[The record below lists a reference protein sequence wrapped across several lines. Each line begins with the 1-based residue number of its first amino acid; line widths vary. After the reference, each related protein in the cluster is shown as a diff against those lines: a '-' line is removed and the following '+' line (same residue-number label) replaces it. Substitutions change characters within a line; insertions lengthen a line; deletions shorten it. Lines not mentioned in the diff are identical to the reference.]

1 MLDDSSSV
9 QSFTANS
16 FSDTL
21 QRKQKL
27 SFIRILGIASSQLA
41 PSILFMVLPT
51 YFQPLS
57 TKLHLPQLWK
67 ALLLFIN
74 SFSIF
79 FISPLVG
86 VYSDSCM
93 FKWGRRRIYIVI
105 SLIVILIG
113 LFMMSYCEKI
123 GEFIKPKNPEILQQ
137 IIFGVSYELVN
148 VAGSILDS
156 PSRSI
161 CTDVTPVSQQ
171 NVISNVCSVYNA
183 FGGIIVSLIGSLGLE
198 KYTSLNQEQFVLIL
212 STAICTI
219 AILITVFVAHE
230 EPLTVKPE
238 KVRPFK
244 QIFESLRDM
253 PKPIIH
259 TLPSFLMIAIASFQL
274 GIQFTHFI
282 AHDIF
287 HGDNTDPSQPDK
299 MKLYDEGI
307 AFAMILNAIKHGFQF
322 IYGFILTKLCDWIGY
337 KWSTFF
343 GYMCMTIALFL
354 FFFLNN
360 RYAFIGV
367 SILRAIGFHT
377 SSTLT
382 MSITSITTTVLH
394 RDFGAYYGIIMMF
407 SVLGEQ
413 VSNLGI
419 GTGLE
424 KLWPNDPRMLIGVSS
439 SFGLIAALL
448 SLWIVEPPTDS
459 HDFQDPLLENC
470 KN

>member
-1 MLDDSSSV
+1 MLEDSSIV
-9 QSFTANS
+9 QSFTDIS
-16 FSDTL
+16 STETL
-21 QRKQKL
+21 LHKQKL
-27 SFIRILGIASSQLA
+27 SFFRILGIASSQLA
-41 PSILFMVLPT
+41 PSVLFMVLPAF
-51 YFQPLS
+51 FQPLS
-57 TKLHLPQLWK
+57 TKLHLPQIWK
-67 ALLLFIN
+67 TLILFIN

-93 FKWGRRRIYIVI
+93 FRWGRRRIYIVI
-105 SLIVILIG
+105 SLIIILIG

-123 GEFIKPKNPEILQQ
+123 EKFIKPKNPEILQQ

-148 VAGSILDS
+148 IAVSMLDS

-161 CTDVTPVSQQ
+161 CTDITPVSQQ
-171 NVISNVCSVYNA
+171 NVISNVCSVYGA
-183 FGGIIVSLIGSLGLE
+183 FGGIIVSLIGSFGLE

-230 EPLTVKPE
+230 EPLTVRPE

-253 PKPIIH
+253 PEPIIRV
-259 TLPSFLMIAIASFQL
+259 LPSYLMIAISNFQL
-274 GIQFTHFI
+274 AIQFTHFI

-287 HGDNTDPSQPDK
+287 HGDNTDPSQTDK

-307 AFAMILNAIKHGFQF
+307 AFALILNAIKHAFQF

-343 GYMCMTIALFL
+343 GYICITVALFL
-354 FFFLNN
+354 FFFINN
-360 RYAFIGV
+360 RYAYIGI

-377 SSTLT
+377 ASTMI
-382 MSITSITTTVLH
+382 MSITSITTTVMGL
-394 RDFGAYYGIIMMF
+394 DFGAYYGIVMMF
-407 SVLGEQ
+407 TVLGEQ

-424 KLWPNDPRMLIGVSS
+424 KLWPNDSRMLIGVSS
-439 SFGLIAALL
+439 SFGLIAVLL

-459 HDFQDPLLENC
+459 YDFQGPLLEN
-470 KN
+470 